1 MKRSSSRRFVEDDLL
16 GLNDSGIIYVKAN
29 SSQHSVHTLD
39 QICNQSLSRSKT
51 GNQLSA
57 QTIEDEIVCSETQ
70 SSQNRSQPVV
80 YSEQENS
87 YDATFSGAN
96 ISKNIFQSKEESED
110 EDYDKTQSHENSVK
124 SS

>member
-1 MKRSSSRRFVEDDLL
+1 M
-16 GLNDSGIIYVKAN
+16 
-29 SSQHSVHTLD
+29 HTLD

-70 SSQNRSQPVV
+70 SSQNRSQQVV